1 LVQAKKTNN
10 DGSVTVIVSQTSTI
24 DIKNNIFG
32 TEFAKVYGTDQLR
45 RKNNAKFWLDA
56 ANTAVGVIP
65 NPASVAAKAAAAAKA
80 AKTTTN
86 LTTKVAAWIY
96 IGHTKYLPKVM
107 LLLGGVMDSRA
118 KYGIDYE
125 AGGKIEE
132 KLTIATTSKGGHGI
146 EKIKRTYTT
155 WSSTGRSSSCL
166 ENKENVF

>member
-1 LVQAKKTNN
+1 MADLEGINGQ
-10 DGSVTVIVSQTSTI
+10 
-24 DIKNNIFG
+24 
-32 TEFAKVYGTDQLR
+32 
-45 RKNNAKFWLDA
+45 RKDFNV
-56 ANTAVGVIP
+56 VGKP
-65 NPASVAAKAAAAAKA
+65 N
-80 AKTTTN
+80 
-86 LTTKVAAWIY
+86 
-96 IGHTKYLPKVM
+96 LPGR
-107 LLLGGVMDSRA
+107 LSRAIATGIA